1 MTALS
6 GFAVSI
12 QELYWVVLSGNTPM
26 FRTSAFLS
34 KAQQH
39 EQPSGRELHLLAFA
53 GHLIVRTLP
62 TRVVFVASDLEQVM
76 RCENNR
82 QDCNG

>member
-12 QELYWVVLSGNTPM
+12 RELYWVVLSGNTPM

-39 EQPSGRELHLLAFA
+39 EQPG
-53 GHLIVRTLP
+53 
-62 TRVVFVASDLEQVM
+62 
-76 RCENNR
+76 
-82 QDCNG
+82 